1 MYLSVYLAVYLRLKY
16 SAVMEYYRATMA
28 RNSGRGNWYA
38 YCTVPKSLRSIL
50 KKTKM
55 RKSLGTS
62 DSRIARQR
70 LRDVESEFYR
80 EFDRADIASH
90 PLPTAY
96 LALNAAVRASTITGY
111 KDSKPIDPMDLQEL
125 FDPEKR
131 WNWFEEIRDQAGLI
145 LASTGVDYSD
155 YEEAAVVVGLAEK
168 VEPLLHDFSVEFRK
182 VSSED
187 YAPKKRAILFKDMA
201 DKYFAS
207 YEYNTVLTREKTKD
221 DYRSSI
227 DKFMRWAGDV
237 DLSAFA
243 GQEGVLFMNAY
254 ADEMVNNREII
265 PIFRGDSPSA
275 STLQRHFAAVHSV
288 LSFAKNEGHIN
299 ESLWDNY
306 KKVAHRKAQATVK
319 PIAFSEPQ
327 IMQLLLAKKK
337 PREQLL
343 FQLAIGTG
351 CRLDEIALLTWGQVI
366 SQVVA
371 GVEVFALD
379 FRPLDTKVKREASH
393 RVVPLVPDVFACLP
407 PRNKSPFSCIKEP
420 DRLFDYPKIKDGKTD
435 AASKAGMRQIRK
447 LFKDPRLVN
456 HSFRHYF
463 TNKTREAEQ
472 YLPKAAVNYITG
484 HSIGAGERDQY
495 GDGYSLKMTYEAMC
509 KLDFSFLRQD

>member
-1 MYLSVYLAVYLRLKY
+1 
-16 SAVMEYYRATMA
+16 MA
-28 RNSGRGNWYA
+28 N
-38 YCTVPKSLRSIL
+38 
-50 KKTKM
+50 
-55 RKSLGTS
+55 
-62 DSRIARQR
+62 
-70 LRDVESEFYR
+70 
-80 EFDRADIASH
+80 
-90 PLPTAY
+90 
-96 LALNAAVRASTITGY
+96 
-111 KDSKPIDPMDLQEL
+111 
-125 FDPEKR
+125 
-131 WNWFEEIRDQAGLI
+131 
-145 LASTGVDYSD
+145 
-155 YEEAAVVVGLAEK
+155 
-168 VEPLLHDFSVEFRK
+168 
-182 VSSED
+182 
-187 YAPKKRAILFKDMA
+187 
-201 DKYFAS
+201 KYFAS

-227 DKFMRWAGDV
+227 EKFMRWAGDV

-299 ESLWDNY
+299 ESLWENY
-306 KKVAHRKAQATVK
+306 KKVTHRKAQATVK

-327 IMQLLLAKKK
+327 IIQLLLAEKK

-393 RVVPLVPDVFACLP
+393 RVVPLVPDVFACQQHGINL
-407 PRNKSPFSCIKEP
+407 
-420 DRLFDYPKIKDGKTD
+420 RL
-435 AASKAGMRQIRK
+435 
-447 LFKDPRLVN
+447 
-456 HSFRHYF
+456 
-463 TNKTREAEQ
+463 
-472 YLPKAAVNYITG
+472 AV
-484 HSIGAGERDQY
+484 
-495 GDGYSLKMTYEAMC
+495 
-509 KLDFSFLRQD
+509 